1 MYELERVLSDKSTIN
16 SFNVEGEKDSGYLR
30 NIFIN
35 IGHLQSILGNANAT
49 TLGETM
55 NVLFSSLAG
64 NTLNEIDLITRYS
77 IANKEK
83 TITTENK
90 FGFSEFK
97 KIQVPEFDGRYGAE
111 TRKPTDEPGYGE
123 NIGKD
128 LNENKIYEFPVHQQ
142 DSIVLSQEIAT
153 DLTNTQMQVLMSKNL
168 SAQIKKQLD
177 KKGISPQHQQ
187 NFTQTNSE
195 GEAVETSKYD
205 AQVGLQPAFVRYGL
219 NYGNPLGA
227 NPDVPIE
234 QWTKNNIK
242 LGDDSGNE
250 QINNEEIKNLVRN
263 TEGQAKKD
271 LEDAS
276 NTFNDSVIPY
286 TIEGQLK
293 SAVLD
298 DLSKK
303 LSIEVKTTT
312 DSEGN
317 EQTEITPRISDF
329 GLIGLTTTL
338 TLTGIAG
345 IYPSNIFTTSYLP
358 EKFKVNNIGGCHFW
372 TTGVTQNCSAESWTT
387 QLEGRVAWRYVK

>member
-1 MYELERVLSDKSTIN
+1 
-16 SFNVEGEKDSGYLR
+16 
-30 NIFIN
+30 
-35 IGHLQSILGNANAT
+35 
-49 TLGETM
+49 
-55 NVLFSSLAG
+55 
-64 NTLNEIDLITRYS
+64 
-77 IANKEK
+77 
-83 TITTENK
+83 
-90 FGFSEFK
+90 
-97 KIQVPEFDGRYGAE
+97 
-111 TRKPTDEPGYGE
+111 
-123 NIGKD
+123 
-128 LNENKIYEFPVHQQ
+128 
-142 DSIVLSQEIAT
+142 
-153 DLTNTQMQVLMSKNL
+153 MQVLMSKNL
-168 SAQIKKQLD
+168 SAQLKKQLD

-187 NFTQTNSE
+187 NFTQTNSD

-205 AQVGLQPAFVRYGL
+205 SLVGLQPAFVKYGL

-234 QWTKNNIK
+234 QWTKNNVK
-242 LGDDSGNE
+242 LGDDSGNK
-250 QINNEEIKNLVRN
+250 QINDEETRKLVSN
-263 TEGQAKKD
+263 AEGQAKKD

-276 NTFNDSVIPY
+276 NTFNDSAIPY
-286 TIEGQLK
+286 TIDGQLK

-358 EKFKVNNIGGCHFW
+358 TKFKLNNLGNEKSSCHFW

-387 QLEGRVAWRYVK
+387 QLEARMAWRKVEVKGE